1 MGFVISG
8 MELLIIGILWEF
20 LIIIAVLLVV
30 LIIVIARKSF
40 GSKAPEPAQEKL
52 EHNKEMKGKTLEEYK
67 KYYLA
72 KKKKLDLALESSN
85 EDSDGNP
92 TKLFL
97 EVQEKI
103 NELMLKKGYSLS
115 EAVSVVAEDY
125 NKLGI
130 YLIVDPSGTGFKVS
144 RTDPAQIGYNPKF
157 AEKFYQSSQSTNA
170 KESES
175 NFCENCGKSLK
186 PEAKFCG
193 GCGTQR
199 S

>member
-67 KYYLA
+67 KDYLA
-72 KKKKLDLALESSN
+72 KEKKYLTFDSGN

-97 EVQEKI
+97 EIQKKI
-103 NELMLKKGYSLS
+103 NKLMLKKGYSLS

>member
-52 EHNKEMKGKTLEEYK
+52 EHNQEMKGKTLEEYK
-67 KYYLA
+67 KYYQA
-72 KKKKLDLALESSN
+72 KKKKLDLTVE
-85 EDSDGNP
+85 
-92 TKLFL
+92 
-97 EVQEKI
+97 
-103 NELMLKKGYSLS
+103 
-115 EAVSVVAEDY
+115 
-125 NKLGI
+125 
-130 YLIVDPSGTGFKVS
+130 
-144 RTDPAQIGYNPKF
+144 R
-157 AEKFYQSSQSTNA
+157 

-193 GCGTQR
+193 SCGNQV
-199 S
+199 